1 MPHALSSRPARQRG
15 VTLFGLLFWGVL
27 IAFVAVVGAKV
38 TPTVIEYQTIKRV
51 VDRIASGNPP
61 TVAAAKSQFETAK
74 QVEYSIGIS
83 GNDLEVT
90 KDNDKVK
97 IRFAYSREI
106 PIGGPVFLL
115 LKYEGQSN

>member
-1 MPHALSSRPARQRG
+1 MPHALSSRPTRQRG

-27 IAFVAVVGAKV
+27 IAFTAVVGAKIS
-38 TPTVIEYQTIKRV
+38 PTVIEYQTIRTTV
-51 VDRIASGNPP
+51 NRIASGNPA
-61 TVAAAKSQFETAK
+61 TVAQAKAEFERAK
-74 QVEYSIGIS
+74 QVEYSIGI
-83 GNDLEVT
+83 GANDLEVT

>member
-1 MPHALSSRPARQRG
+1 MPRASSSRPARQRG

-27 IAFVAVVGAKV
+27 IAFTAVVGAKV
-38 TPTVIEYQTIKRV
+38 TPTVIEYQTIMRV
-51 VDRIASGNPP
+51 VNRIASGNPP

-106 PIGGPVFLL
+106 SIGGPVYLL